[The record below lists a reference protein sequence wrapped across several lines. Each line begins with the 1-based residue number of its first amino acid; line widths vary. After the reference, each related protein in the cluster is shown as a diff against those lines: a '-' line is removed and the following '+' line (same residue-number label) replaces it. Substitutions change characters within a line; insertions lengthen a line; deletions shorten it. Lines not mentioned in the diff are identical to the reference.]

1 MGCIRTM
8 PTPSNRPMREITS
21 IEALR
26 AHLAG
31 VRAEGERIGLVPTMG
46 FLHDGH
52 LSLVDAA
59 RRESDVVV
67 MSIFV
72 NPLQFAPGEDFDRYP
87 RDLEH
92 DRRCAAAQG
101 VDLLFVPS
109 GDEMY
114 RTASDLR
121 IGAGAAGN
129 RWEGAVR
136 PGHFDGVLTVVAKL
150 FNIAQPD
157 LACFGQKDIQQVT
170 LVRRMVNAL
179 NFPVRLVVVPTMRES
194 DGLAM
199 SSRNVYLAADERRS
213 ALALSRALRAADA
226 AWRSGELDA
235 VALGLVVER
244 VLAEEP
250 GVAADYVAIVEP
262 DGLAPVVRVT
272 AGSIIAIAARVGRTR
287 LIDNI
292 TLGAHDVPRA
302 G

>member
-1 MGCIRTM
+1 
-8 PTPSNRPMREITS
+8 MREITS
-21 IEALR
+21 IETLR

-31 VRAEGERIGLVPTMG
+31 VRADGRRIGLVPTMG

-52 LSLVDAA
+52 LSLVDTA
-59 RRESDVVV
+59 RGESDVVV

-92 DRRCAAAQG
+92 DRARAAARS
-101 VDLLFVPS
+101 VDVLFVPS
-109 GDEMY
+109 AEEMY
-114 RTASDLR
+114 RTESDVR
-121 IGAGAAGN
+121 ISAGAAGM

-150 FNIAQPD
+150 FNIVQPD

-170 LVRRMVNAL
+170 LIRRMVNAL
-179 NFPVRLVVVPTMRES
+179 NFPVRLIVVPTRREG
-194 DGLAM
+194 DGLAL
-199 SSRNVYLAADERRS
+199 SSRNVYLTPDERRS
-213 ALALSRALRAADA
+213 ALTLSRALRAADA
-226 AWRSGELDA
+226 AWQGGESDA
-235 VALGLVVER
+235 SALRLVVQQ
-244 VLAEEP
+244 VLAAEP
-250 GVAADYVAIVEP
+250 EVVADYVAIVEP
-262 DGLAPVVRVT
+262 DGLAPVVQAI

-292 TLGAHDVPRA
+292 ILGARDVPRA

>member
-1 MGCIRTM
+1 
-8 PTPSNRPMREITS
+8 MREITS
-21 IEALR
+21 IETLR
-26 AHLAG
+26 EHLASA
-31 VRAEGERIGLVPTMG
+31 RADGNRIGLVPTMG
-46 FLHDGH
+46 FLHAGH

-59 RRESDVVV
+59 RRESDIVV

-92 DRRCAAAQG
+92 DRASATAQG
-101 VDLLFVPS
+101 VDVLFVPS

-114 RTASDLR
+114 RTESDLR
-121 IGAGAAGN
+121 VAAGAAGA

-150 FNIAQPD
+150 FNIVQPD

-170 LVRRMVNAL
+170 LVRWMVNAL
-179 NFPVRLVVVPTMRES
+179 DFPVRLMVVPTMRDA

-199 SSRNVYLAADERRS
+199 SSRNVYLSPDERRS
-213 ALALSRALRAADA
+213 ALALSRALHAADA
-226 AWRSGELDA
+226 AWHAGESDA
-235 VALGLVVER
+235 SALRQVVEQ
-244 VLAEEP
+244 VLTAES

-262 DGLAPVVRVT
+262 DGLAPVMRVM
-272 AGSIIAIAARVGRTR
+272 AGSIVAIAARVGRTR

-292 TLGAHDVPRA
+292 ILGAHDVPRA